1 MQQTQTL
8 IQCKLKEIY
17 LYLIMDK
24 AQLQIVMEEAM
35 PMPEDNSILKEEGQ
49 EVEELEATWTNIWN
63 FACLRYQT
71 MKSWM

>member
-1 MQQTQTL
+1 
-8 IQCKLKEIY
+8 
-17 LYLIMDK
+17 MDK

>member
-24 AQLQIVMEEAM
+24 AQLQIVMEEVM
-35 PMPEDNSILKEEGQ
+35 HILEDNSILKEEGR
-49 EVEELEATWTNIWN
+49 EVEDLEATWTNIWN
-63 FACLRYQT
+63 FAYLRYLT
-71 MKSWM
+71 MKSWI